1 MPAFES
7 HFQQPLNGYVATD
20 QCLIAEEIF
29 YGVGLRHDDF
39 ILTII
44 LWVPM
49 LLVWQA
55 GSGVGAWCLRSQN
68 LNHRT

>member
-1 MPAFES
+1 MRC
-7 HFQQPLNGYVATD
+7 PLSSRAYFSATLERLRGYRSVPHRRGD
-20 QCLIAEEIF
+20 F

-39 ILTII
+39 ILTIV

-55 GSGVGAWCLRSQN
+55 GSGVGAWCLD
-68 LNHRT
+68 HRT